1 MRYLINKNPSSRNLF
16 IFLKFEEIITI
27 QSKNLG
33 FVFSLTDISAP
44 TIKGRKSY
52 ALHVWDK
59 TNKPR
64 KITSSPIN
72 ATICFCLEK
81 EIPVAQTL
89 IKFLSRVIWFCLF
102 VFLWMWLHRFEWR
115 ARELVEEVI
124 YWWCVCVHSYESV
137 SGIQMGQVSKNPYLP
152 SKEYLWIWSISYLW
166 YSLLGPCA
174 FSQRDPSFPQTIK
187 QPAEGRKSNS
197 GMCPDKL
204 HCWQIYFSNPQLQ
217 GAPPSSVFV

>member
-89 IKFLSRVIWFCLF
+89 IKFLSRVIW
-102 VFLWMWLHRFEWR
+102 LHRFKMKGSRTLLEQWPDFIIMSL
-115 ARELVEEVI
+115 EI
-124 YWWCVCVHSYESV
+124 
-137 SGIQMGQVSKNPYLP
+137 
-152 SKEYLWIWSISYLW
+152 SKESM
-166 YSLLGPCA
+166 
-174 FSQRDPSFPQTIK
+174 D
-187 QPAEGRKSNS
+187 
-197 GMCPDKL
+197 
-204 HCWQIYFSNPQLQ
+204 
-217 GAPPSSVFV
+217 

>member
-124 YWWCVCVHSYESV
+124 YWWCVCVFIAMSRYLESKWV
-137 SGIQMGQVSKNPYLP
+137 RYLKIHICRARNTCE
-152 SKEYLWIWSISYLW
+152 S
-166 YSLLGPCA
+166 
-174 FSQRDPSFPQTIK
+174 D
-187 QPAEGRKSNS
+187 
-197 GMCPDKL
+197 
-204 HCWQIYFSNPQLQ
+204 QL
-217 GAPPSSVFV
+217 ATFDTHY